1 MNHIEQILAN
11 SMYDSSQ
18 FIAEQIDVL
27 NEMVDSGID
36 IDQIGIIAHP
46 KVSELSYSI
55 LADYLKNHTISQAEY
70 SKYISMD
77 IDRIN
82 DIIINIYLGKMHGL
96 TDAQIEL
103 YANKQCKYIKQS
115 RIIVEK
121 CKDIPE
127 SKLNILLTSPCGLE
141 SSQGKALLQ
150 EFINGNIK
158 IDRILAIYSY
168 QGINND
174 IFYDILNGDDYLIQ
188 LYTESNDYSD
198 QSLNERYCTIHLIH
212 KFIPGEHYT
221 KLRNLGYATKS
232 NNEYFNALIN
242 GNIKFDSIY
251 TLDNCL
257 YYLYLNSTKYNIT
270 ITKEMIDCEKRTRY
284 EYYIDTENKLQRYYN
299 NSDGVALFK
308 IFLSEMNKKT
318 GVRWYQELSWED
330 FIEVMSKDNGQ
341 SYLQALLDG
350 KDPKLLTKYVKYP
363 DNFLDLISLYTTKKD
378 KEVEIP
384 YLEEHLKDADED
396 MISDIILLKKNKESN
411 DTIHYCIENYNSE
424 FNPTIYYDDDYT
436 KQYTFIEFLDL
447 SKTFNTILQFRIYST
462 LKSQGATKDEL
473 QYYIDHKNEFKD
485 KSHYYNTL
493 QLSMLKIY
501 IEVGLDLCECKCVN
515 LTSAEWER
523 MVNNY
528 NYAKTNFK
536 NKPKCIGYYVSTEDK
551 VCNINKE
558 LLSNITNFTDDEF
571 YDVFTRSCVYT
582 DVNWINFCLKMSN
595 ICTDYSV
602 LYALYDRAH
611 NYNKKEKLETFI
623 EDNEKVTNDI
633 FIKFCKDFKIDK
645 ETIKSIN
652 LLIPSEEF
660 VQNVVIDSFNNSKNF
675 KAIKYD
681 EDNIFIDIINNKEL
695 LGTHV
700 IKFSKDDSDYMYIFE
715 IRHADDTLKYE
726 AKIATSKDVKQAI
739 QKSIELIDGIDEYQ
753 EYVSELQ
760 EMLNNF

>member
-1 MNHIEQILAN
+1 MNRIEQILAN

-18 FIAEQIDVL
+18 FITEQINAL
-27 NEMVDSGID
+27 NEMADSGINT
-36 IDQIGIIAHP
+36 DQIGIIAHP

-55 LADYLKNHTISQAEY
+55 LADYLKDHTISQAEY
-70 SKYISMD
+70 SKYISID

-96 TDAQIEL
+96 KNEQIEL

-115 RIIVEK
+115 RIIVEN
-121 CKDIPE
+121 CKDLSDNE
-127 SKLNILLTSPCGLE
+127 LHTLLTNPCGLE

-168 QGINND
+168 LSINND

-188 LYTESNDYSD
+188 LYTESNDYRD
-198 QSLNERYCTIHLIH
+198 QSLNEKYCTIHLIH
-212 KFIPGEHYT
+212 KFISGEHYT
-221 KLRNLGYATKS
+221 KLNYLDYAIKS

-242 GNIKFDSIY
+242 GKLKFDSIY
-251 TLDNCL
+251 TLDKCLCCL
-257 YYLYLNSTKYNIT
+257 YKWHTKCNIT
-270 ITKEMIDCEKRTRY
+270 ITKEMIDCEEHIYY
-284 EYYIDTENKLQRYYN
+284 EYYIDTDNRIESHCSNYN
-299 NSDGVALFK
+299 NGTALYI
-308 IFLSEMNKKT
+308 IFLSEMNKKA
-318 GVRWYQELSWED
+318 GIRWYQELSWED
-330 FIEVMSKDNGQ
+330 FCLIMEKDNGK
-341 SYLQALLDG
+341 SYLQAIIDG
-350 KDPKLLTKYVKYP
+350 KDSKIIAKYLSYP
-363 DNFLDLISLYTTKKD
+363 DNFVDLISLYTTKKD

-384 YLEEHLKDADED
+384 YLEEHLKDANED
-396 MISDIILLKKNKESN
+396 IISDIILLKKNKESN
-411 DTIHYCIENYNSE
+411 DTIHYCIENYNNE
-424 FNPTIYYDDDYT
+424 FNPTIYYEDDYT

-447 SKTFNTILQFRIYST
+447 SKIFNTILQFRIYSA
-462 LKSQGATKDEL
+462 LKSEGATKDEL
-473 QYYIDHKNEFKD
+473 QYYIDHKNKFKD
-485 KSHYYNTL
+485 KSYYSTL

-501 IEVGLDLCECKCVN
+501 IEVGLDLCECKRVN

-523 MVNNY
+523 INNNY
-528 NYAKTNFK
+528 NYAKINFK
-536 NKPKCIGYYVSTEDK
+536 NKPKCIGNYVSTEDK
-551 VCNINKE
+551 ICNINKE

-571 YDVFTRSCVYT
+571 YDVLNRSCVYNRV
-582 DVNWINFCLKMSN
+582 DWINFCLKMSN
-595 ICTDYSV
+595 ICTDYDV
-602 LYALYDRAH
+602 LYALYGQAN
-611 NYNKKEKLETFI
+611 NYNKKEKLKTFI
-623 EDNEKVTNDI
+623 EDDEKVTNDV
-633 FIKFCKDFKIDK
+633 FIKFCKDFKIDN
-645 ETIKSIN
+645 ETIKGIN

-660 VQNVVIDSFNNSKNF
+660 VQNIVVDSFNNSKNF

-726 AKIATSKDVKQAI
+726 AKIATNKDVKQAI